1 MFLDVVDLH
10 LAAGKGGD
18 GASTMRR
25 ESHVPRGGP
34 DGGDGG
40 RGGSIFV
47 GVDAGQTTLR
57 DFEQKRRLS
66 AGDGGNG
73 GNKRSH
79 GKAGKDLEIGVPPGT
94 AIFDAA
100 SGDLIA
106 DIVSREQHVMIA
118 RGGRGGLGNAHFAT
132 STNQAPR
139 HAQKGEPGEVRSVRF
154 ELRLIADVGLVG
166 LPNAGKSTT
175 LAALTAAQPKI
186 GDYPFT
192 TLEPNLG
199 VLELGVE
206 DGRRPTVADL
216 PGLIEGAS
224 MGAGLGFAFLR
235 HASRTR
241 ILVHVV
247 DASAPDPLRDVEII
261 RDELS
266 AHNPAL
272 LEKTTLIVLNKIDRP
287 GVRERLGELS
297 AQLSAM
303 GLGSVAC
310 SALGG
315 TNGEGVGALR
325 KELARLLPD
334 AETLSLPTEPAGVVV
349 HRIDPVART
358 GFDIS
363 REGSSFRV
371 RGKAIERLAHQTDFG
386 RDESAERFHRELKR
400 QGIEAA
406 LRTAGCRSGD
416 SVLIGDLA
424 LEWEDPDDSGLLRAA
439 DAADAAAAANL
450 DLEELDLEELGET
463 LEEAVNGSSEG
474 RG

>member
-10 LAAGKGGD
+10 LSAGRGGD

-40 RGGSIFV
+40 RGGSIYV
-47 GVDAGQTTLR
+47 SVDTGQTTLR
-57 DFEQKRRLS
+57 DFEQKRRLQ

-73 GNKRSH
+73 GNKKSH

-94 AIFDAA
+94 AIFDAV

-106 DIVSREQHVMIA
+106 DIVSREQRVMIVK
-118 RGGRGGLGNAHFAT
+118 GGRGGLGNAHFVT
-132 STNQAPR
+132 STHQAPR
-139 HAQKGEPGEVRSVRF
+139 HAQRGEPGETREVRF

-199 VLELGVE
+199 VIELGVE

-247 DASAPDPLRDVEII
+247 DASTADPLRDAAII
-261 RDELS
+261 REELA

-272 LEKTTLIVLNKIDRP
+272 LEKTTLVVLNKIDRP
-287 GVRERLGELS
+287 GVRERLEDLRTRFS
-297 AQLSAM
+297 AL
-303 GLGSVAC
+303 GLKSIAC

-315 TNGEGVGALR
+315 ALGEGITDLR
-325 KELARLLPD
+325 NELAELLPD
-334 AETLSLPTEPAGVVV
+334 AETLALPTEPAGVVV
-349 HRIDPVART
+349 HRIDPIAVS
-358 GFDIS
+358 GFEVS
-363 REGSSFRV
+363 RDGESYRV
-371 RGKAIERLAHQTDFG
+371 RGKAIERLVHQTDFA
-386 RDESAERFHRELKR
+386 RDESAQRFHHELKR
-400 QGIEAA
+400 QGIESA
-406 LRTAGCRSGD
+406 LRKAGCRAGD
-416 SVLIGDLA
+416 TVVIGELS
-424 LEWEDPDDSGLLRAA
+424 LEWEDPDEADLLNTA
-439 DAADAAAAANL
+439 DAAEAGD
-450 DLEELDLEELGET
+450 LDLEELGET
-463 LEEAVNGSSEG
+463 LEEAAVGSSEG
-474 RG
+474 SQ

>member
-1 MFLDVVDLH
+1 VFLDVVDLH

-106 DIVSREQHVMIA
+106 DIVSREQRVMIA

-199 VLELGVE
+199 VLELGLE

-297 AQLSAM
+297 DQLSAM

-315 TNGEGVGALR
+315 TKGEGVGALR

-349 HRIDPVART
+349 HRIDPVARS
-358 GFDIS
+358 GFDVS

-439 DAADAAAAANL
+439 DAADAAAAADL
-450 DLEELDLEELGET
+450 DLADLDLEELGET

-474 RG
+474 RA

>member
-10 LAAGKGGD
+10 LSAGRGGD

-40 RGGSIFV
+40 RGGSIYV
-47 GVDAGQTTLR
+47 SVDTGQTTLR
-57 DFEQKRRLS
+57 DFEQKRRLQ

-73 GNKRSH
+73 GNKKSH

-94 AIFDAA
+94 AIFDAV

-106 DIVSREQHVMIA
+106 DIVSREQRVMIVK
-118 RGGRGGLGNAHFAT
+118 GGRGGLGNGHFVT
-132 STNQAPR
+132 STHQAPR
-139 HAQKGEPGEVRSVRF
+139 HAQRGEPGEAREVRF

-199 VLELGVE
+199 VIELGLE

-247 DASAPDPLRDVEII
+247 DASTADPLRDAAII
-261 RDELS
+261 REELA

-272 LEKTTLIVLNKIDRP
+272 LEKTTLVVLNKIDRP
-287 GVRERLGELS
+287 GVRERLEELRTGFS
-297 AQLSAM
+297 AL
-303 GLGSVAC
+303 GLKSISC

-315 TNGEGVGALR
+315 ALGEGIADLR
-325 KELARLLPD
+325 NELAELLPD
-334 AETLSLPTEPAGVVV
+334 AETLALPTEPAGVVV
-349 HRIDPVART
+349 HRIDPIAVS
-358 GFDIS
+358 GFEVS
-363 REGSSFRV
+363 RDGESYRV
-371 RGKAIERLAHQTDFG
+371 RGKAIERLVHQTDFA
-386 RDESAERFHRELKR
+386 RDESAQRFHHELKR
-400 QGIEAA
+400 QGIESA
-406 LRTAGCRSGD
+406 LRKAGCRAGD
-416 SVLIGDLA
+416 TVVIGELS
-424 LEWEDPDDSGLLRAA
+424 LEWEDPDEADLLNTA
-439 DAADAAAAANL
+439 DAAEAS
-450 DLEELDLEELGET
+450 ELDLEELGET
-463 LEEAVNGSSEG
+463 LEEAAVGSSEG
-474 RG
+474 SQ

>member
-1 MFLDVVDLH
+1 
-10 LAAGKGGD
+10 
-18 GASTMRR
+18 MRR

-40 RGGSIFV
+40 RGGSIYV
-47 GVDAGQTTLR
+47 SVDTGQTTLR
-57 DFEQKRRLS
+57 DFEQKRRLQ
-66 AGDGGNG
+66 AGEGGNG
-73 GNKRSH
+73 GNKKSH

-94 AIFDAA
+94 AIFDAV

-106 DIVSREQHVMIA
+106 DIVSREQRVMIVK
-118 RGGRGGLGNAHFAT
+118 GGRGGLGNAHFVT
-132 STNQAPR
+132 STHQAPR
-139 HAQKGEPGEVRSVRF
+139 HAQRGEPGETREVRF

-199 VLELGVE
+199 VIELGLE

-247 DASAPDPLRDVEII
+247 DASTADPLRDAAII
-261 RDELS
+261 REELA

-272 LEKTTLIVLNKIDRP
+272 LEKTTLVVLNKIDRP
-287 GVRERLGELS
+287 GVRERLEELRTGFS
-297 AQLSAM
+297 AL
-303 GLGSVAC
+303 GLKSIAC

-315 TNGEGVGALR
+315 ALGEGITDLR
-325 KELARLLPD
+325 NELAELLPD
-334 AETLSLPTEPAGVVV
+334 AETLALPTEPAGVVV
-349 HRIDPVART
+349 HRIDPIAVS
-358 GFDIS
+358 GFEVS
-363 REGSSFRV
+363 RDGESYHV
-371 RGKAIERLAHQTDFG
+371 RGKAIERLVHQTDFA
-386 RDESAERFHRELKR
+386 RDESAQRFHHELKR
-400 QGIEAA
+400 QGIESA
-406 LRTAGCRSGD
+406 LRKAGCRAGD
-416 SVLIGDLA
+416 TVVIGELS
-424 LEWEDPDDSGLLRAA
+424 LEWEDPDEADLLNTA
-439 DAADAAAAANL
+439 DAAEASD
-450 DLEELDLEELGET
+450 LDLEELGET
-463 LEEAVNGSSEG
+463 LEEAAVGSSEG
-474 RG
+474 SQ

>member
-1 MFLDVVDLH
+1 VFLDVVDLH
-10 LAAGKGGD
+10 LSAGRGGD

-40 RGGSIFV
+40 RGGSIYV
-47 GVDAGQTTLR
+47 SVDTGQTTLR
-57 DFEQKRRLS
+57 DFEQKRRLQ
-66 AGDGGNG
+66 AGEGGNG
-73 GNKRSH
+73 GNKKSH

-94 AIFDAA
+94 AIFDAV

-106 DIVSREQHVMIA
+106 DIVSREQRVMIVK
-118 RGGRGGLGNAHFAT
+118 GGRGGLGNAHFVT
-132 STNQAPR
+132 STHQAPR
-139 HAQKGEPGEVRSVRF
+139 HAQRGEPGETREVRF

-199 VLELGVE
+199 VIELGLE

-247 DASAPDPLRDVEII
+247 DASTTDPLRDAAII
-261 RDELS
+261 REELA

-272 LEKTTLIVLNKIDRP
+272 LEKTTLVVLNKIDRP
-287 GVRERLGELS
+287 GVRERLEELRTGFS
-297 AQLSAM
+297 AL
-303 GLGSVAC
+303 GLKSIAC

-315 TNGEGVGALR
+315 ALGEGITDLR
-325 KELARLLPD
+325 NELAELLPD
-334 AETLSLPTEPAGVVV
+334 AETLALPTEPAGVVV
-349 HRIDPVART
+349 HRIDPIAVS
-358 GFDIS
+358 GFEVS
-363 REGSSFRV
+363 RDGESYRV
-371 RGKAIERLAHQTDFG
+371 RGKAIERLVHQTDFA
-386 RDESAERFHRELKR
+386 RDESAQRFHHELKR
-400 QGIEAA
+400 QGIESA
-406 LRTAGCRSGD
+406 LRKAGCRAGD
-416 SVLIGDLA
+416 TVVIGELS
-424 LEWEDPDDSGLLRAA
+424 LEWEDPDEADLLNTA
-439 DAADAAAAANL
+439 DAAEASD
-450 DLEELDLEELGET
+450 LDLEELGET
-463 LEEAVNGSSEG
+463 LEEAAVGSSEG
-474 RG
+474 SQ

>member
-1 MFLDVVDLH
+1 VFLDVVDLH
-10 LAAGKGGD
+10 LSAGRGGD

-40 RGGSIFV
+40 RGGSIYV
-47 GVDAGQTTLR
+47 SVDTGQTTLR
-57 DFEQKRRLS
+57 DFEQKRRLQ

-73 GNKRSH
+73 GNKKSH

-94 AIFDAA
+94 AIFDAV

-106 DIVSREQHVMIA
+106 DIVSREQRVMIVK
-118 RGGRGGLGNAHFAT
+118 GGRGGLGNAHFVT
-132 STNQAPR
+132 STHQAPR
-139 HAQKGEPGEVRSVRF
+139 HAQRGEPGEAREVRF

-199 VLELGVE
+199 VIELGLE

-247 DASAPDPLRDVEII
+247 DASTADPLRDAAII
-261 RDELS
+261 REELA

-272 LEKTTLIVLNKIDRP
+272 LEKTTLVVLNKIDRP
-287 GVRERLGELS
+287 GVRERLEELRTGFG
-297 AQLSAM
+297 AL
-303 GLGSVAC
+303 GLKSIPC

-315 TNGEGVGALR
+315 ALGEGIAELR
-325 KELARLLPD
+325 NELAELLPD
-334 AETLSLPTEPAGVVV
+334 AETLALPTEPAGVVV
-349 HRIDPVART
+349 HRIDPIAVS
-358 GFDIS
+358 GFEVS
-363 REGSSFRV
+363 RDGGSYRV
-371 RGKAIERLAHQTDFG
+371 RGKAIERLVHQTDFA
-386 RDESAERFHRELKR
+386 RDESAQRFHHELKR
-400 QGIEAA
+400 QGIESA
-406 LRTAGCRSGD
+406 LRKAGCRAGD
-416 SVLIGDLA
+416 TVVIGELS
-424 LEWEDPDDSGLLRAA
+424 LEWEDPDEADLLNTA
-439 DAADAAAAANL
+439 DAAEAS
-450 DLEELDLEELGET
+450 ELDLEELGET
-463 LEEAVNGSSEG
+463 LEETALGSSEG
-474 RG
+474 SQ

>member
-1 MFLDVVDLH
+1 VFLDVVDLH
-10 LAAGKGGD
+10 LSAGRGGD

-40 RGGSIFV
+40 RGGSIYV
-47 GVDAGQTTLR
+47 SVDTGQTTLR
-57 DFEQKRRLS
+57 DFEQKRRLQ
-66 AGDGGNG
+66 AGEGGNG
-73 GNKRSH
+73 GNKKSH

-94 AIFDAA
+94 AIFDAV

-106 DIVSREQHVMIA
+106 DIVSREQRVMIVK
-118 RGGRGGLGNAHFAT
+118 GGRGGLGNAHFVT
-132 STNQAPR
+132 STHQAPR
-139 HAQKGEPGEVRSVRF
+139 HAQRGEPGETREVRF

-199 VLELGVE
+199 VIELGLE

-247 DASAPDPLRDVEII
+247 DASTADPLRDAAII
-261 RDELS
+261 REELT

-272 LEKTTLIVLNKIDRP
+272 LEKTTLVVLNKIDRP
-287 GVRERLGELS
+287 GVRERLEELRTGFS
-297 AQLSAM
+297 AL
-303 GLGSVAC
+303 GLKSIAC

-315 TNGEGVGALR
+315 ALGEGITDLR
-325 KELARLLPD
+325 NELAELLPD
-334 AETLSLPTEPAGVVV
+334 AETLALPTEPAGVVV
-349 HRIDPVART
+349 HRIDPIAVS
-358 GFDIS
+358 GFEVS
-363 REGSSFRV
+363 RDGESYRV
-371 RGKAIERLAHQTDFG
+371 RGKAIERLVHQTDFA
-386 RDESAERFHRELKR
+386 RDESAQRFHHELKR
-400 QGIEAA
+400 QGIESA
-406 LRTAGCRSGD
+406 LRKAGCRAGD
-416 SVLIGDLA
+416 TVVIGELS
-424 LEWEDPDDSGLLRAA
+424 LEWEDPDEADLLNTA
-439 DAADAAAAANL
+439 DAAEASD
-450 DLEELDLEELGET
+450 LDLEELGET
-463 LEEAVNGSSEG
+463 LEEAAVGSSEG
-474 RG
+474 SQ

>member
-1 MFLDVVDLH
+1 VFLDVVDLH
-10 LAAGKGGD
+10 LSAGRGGD

-25 ESHVPRGGP
+25 EAHVPRGGP

-40 RGGSIFV
+40 RGGSIYV
-47 GVDAGQTTLR
+47 SVDSGQTTLR
-57 DFEQKRRLS
+57 DFEQRRRLQ

-73 GNKRSH
+73 GNKKSH

-94 AIFDAA
+94 AIFDAV

-106 DIVSREQHVMIA
+106 DIVSREQRVMIVK
-118 RGGRGGLGNAHFAT
+118 GGRGGLGNAHFVTAAH
-132 STNQAPR
+132 QAPR
-139 HAQKGEPGEVRSVRF
+139 HAQRGEPGETREVRF

-199 VLELGVE
+199 VIELGTE

-235 HASRTR
+235 HASRVR

-247 DASAPDPLRDVEII
+247 DASTADPLRDAAII
-261 RDELS
+261 REELA

-272 LEKTTLIVLNKIDRP
+272 LKKTTLVVLNKIDRP
-287 GVRERLGELS
+287 GVRERLAELRHG
-297 AQLSAM
+297 LSTL
-303 GLGSVAC
+303 GLNSIAC

-315 TNGEGVGALR
+315 ALGEGVSDLRSALA
-325 KELARLLPD
+325 ELLPD
-334 AETLSLPTEPAGVVV
+334 AETLALLTEPAGVVV
-349 HRIDPVART
+349 HRIDPIAID
-358 GFDIS
+358 GFEVS
-363 REGSSFRV
+363 RDGASYRV
-371 RGKAIERLAHQTDFG
+371 RGKSIERLVHQTDFG
-386 RDESAERFHRELKR
+386 RDESVQRFHHALTRL
-400 QGIEAA
+400 GIESA
-406 LRTAGCRSGD
+406 LRKAGCRAGD
-416 SVLIGDLA
+416 TVVIGDLS
-424 LEWEDPDDSGLLRAA
+424 LEWEDPDEAELLNRA
-439 DAADAAAAANL
+439 DAVEASGL
-450 DLEELDLEELGET
+450 DLEVLGET
-463 LEEAVNGSSEG
+463 LEEAAVGSSEG
-474 RG
+474 LQ

>member
-1 MFLDVVDLH
+1 VFLDVVDLY
-10 LAAGKGGD
+10 LSAGRGGD

-40 RGGSIFV
+40 RGGSIYV
-47 GVDAGQTTLR
+47 SVDTGQTTLR
-57 DFEQKRRLS
+57 DFEQKRRLQ
-66 AGDGGNG
+66 AGEGGNG
-73 GNKRSH
+73 GNKKSH

-94 AIFDAA
+94 AIFDAV

-106 DIVSREQHVMIA
+106 DIVSREQRVMIVK
-118 RGGRGGLGNAHFAT
+118 GGRGGLGNAHFVT
-132 STNQAPR
+132 STHQAPR
-139 HAQKGEPGEVRSVRF
+139 HAQRGEPGETREVRF

-199 VLELGVE
+199 VIELGLE

-247 DASAPDPLRDVEII
+247 DASTADPLRDAAII
-261 RDELS
+261 REELA

-272 LEKTTLIVLNKIDRP
+272 LEKTTLVVLNKIDRP
-287 GVRERLGELS
+287 GVRERLEELRSGFS
-297 AQLSAM
+297 AL
-303 GLGSVAC
+303 GLKSIAC

-315 TNGEGVGALR
+315 ALGEGITDLR
-325 KELARLLPD
+325 NELAELLPD
-334 AETLSLPTEPAGVVV
+334 AETLALPTEPAGVVV
-349 HRIDPVART
+349 HRIDPIAVS
-358 GFDIS
+358 GFEVS
-363 REGSSFRV
+363 RDGESYRV
-371 RGKAIERLAHQTDFG
+371 RGKAIERLVHQTDFA
-386 RDESAERFHRELKR
+386 RDESAQRFHHELKR
-400 QGIEAA
+400 QGIESA
-406 LRTAGCRSGD
+406 LRKAGCRAGD
-416 SVLIGDLA
+416 TVVIGELS
-424 LEWEDPDDSGLLRAA
+424 LEWEDPDEADLLNTA
-439 DAADAAAAANL
+439 DAAEASD
-450 DLEELDLEELGET
+450 LDLEELGET
-463 LEEAVNGSSEG
+463 LEEAAVGSSEG
-474 RG
+474 SQ

>member
-1 MFLDVVDLH
+1 
-10 LAAGKGGD
+10 
-18 GASTMRR
+18 MRR

-40 RGGSIFV
+40 RGGSIYV
-47 GVDAGQTTLR
+47 SVDTGQTTLR
-57 DFEQKRRLS
+57 DFEQKRRLQ
-66 AGDGGNG
+66 AGEGGNG
-73 GNKRSH
+73 GNKKSH

-106 DIVSREQHVMIA
+106 DIVSREQRVMIVK
-118 RGGRGGLGNAHFAT
+118 GGRGGLGNAHFVT
-132 STNQAPR
+132 STHQAPR
-139 HAQKGEPGEVRSVRF
+139 HAQRGEPGETREVRF

-199 VLELGVE
+199 VIELGLE

-247 DASAPDPLRDVEII
+247 DASTADPLRDAAII
-261 RDELS
+261 REELA

-272 LEKTTLIVLNKIDRP
+272 LEKTTLVVLNKIDRP
-287 GVRERLGELS
+287 GVRERLEELRTGFS
-297 AQLSAM
+297 AL
-303 GLGSVAC
+303 GLKSIAC

-315 TNGEGVGALR
+315 ALGEGITDLR
-325 KELARLLPD
+325 NELAELLPD
-334 AETLSLPTEPAGVVV
+334 AETLALPTEPAGVVV
-349 HRIDPVART
+349 HRIDPIAVS
-358 GFDIS
+358 GFEVS
-363 REGSSFRV
+363 RDGESYRV
-371 RGKAIERLAHQTDFG
+371 RGKAIERLVHQTDFA
-386 RDESAERFHRELKR
+386 RDESAQRFHHELKR
-400 QGIEAA
+400 QGIESA
-406 LRTAGCRSGD
+406 LRKAGCRAGD
-416 SVLIGDLA
+416 TVVIGELS
-424 LEWEDPDDSGLLRAA
+424 LEWEDPDEADLLNTA
-439 DAADAAAAANL
+439 DAAEASD
-450 DLEELDLEELGET
+450 LDLEELGET
-463 LEEAVNGSSEG
+463 LEEAAVGSSEG
-474 RG
+474 SQ

>member
-1 MFLDVVDLH
+1 
-10 LAAGKGGD
+10 
-18 GASTMRR
+18 MRR

-40 RGGSIFV
+40 RGGSIYV
-47 GVDAGQTTLR
+47 SVDTGQTTLR
-57 DFEQKRRLS
+57 DFEQKRRLQ
-66 AGDGGNG
+66 AGEGGNG
-73 GNKRSH
+73 GNKKSH

-94 AIFDAA
+94 AIFDAV

-106 DIVSREQHVMIA
+106 DIVSREQRVMIVK
-118 RGGRGGLGNAHFAT
+118 GGRGGLGNAHFVT
-132 STNQAPR
+132 STHQAPR
-139 HAQKGEPGEVRSVRF
+139 HAQRGEPGETRKVRF

-199 VLELGVE
+199 VIELGLE

-247 DASAPDPLRDVEII
+247 DASTADPLRDAAII
-261 RDELS
+261 REELA

-272 LEKTTLIVLNKIDRP
+272 LEKTTLVVLNKIDRP
-287 GVRERLGELS
+287 GVRERLEELRIGFS
-297 AQLSAM
+297 AL
-303 GLGSVAC
+303 GLKSIAC

-315 TNGEGVGALR
+315 ALGEGITDLR
-325 KELARLLPD
+325 NELAELLPD
-334 AETLSLPTEPAGVVV
+334 AETLALPTEPAGVVV
-349 HRIDPVART
+349 HRIDPIAVS
-358 GFDIS
+358 GFEVS
-363 REGSSFRV
+363 RDGESYRV
-371 RGKAIERLAHQTDFG
+371 RGKAIERLVHQTDFA
-386 RDESAERFHRELKR
+386 RDESAQRFHHELKR
-400 QGIEAA
+400 QGIESA
-406 LRTAGCRSGD
+406 LRKAGCRAGD
-416 SVLIGDLA
+416 TVVIGELS
-424 LEWEDPDDSGLLRAA
+424 LEWEDPDEADLLNTA
-439 DAADAAAAANL
+439 DAAEASD
-450 DLEELDLEELGET
+450 LDLEELGET
-463 LEEAVNGSSEG
+463 LEEAAVGSSEG
-474 RG
+474 SQ

>member
-1 MFLDVVDLH
+1 VFLDVVDLH
-10 LAAGKGGD
+10 LSAGQGGD

-40 RGGSIFV
+40 RGGSIYV
-47 GVDAGQTTLR
+47 SVDTGQTTLR
-57 DFEQKRRLS
+57 DFEQKRRLQ
-66 AGDGGNG
+66 AGEGGNG
-73 GNKRSH
+73 GNKKSH

-94 AIFDAA
+94 AIFDAV

-106 DIVSREQHVMIA
+106 DIVSREQRVMIVK
-118 RGGRGGLGNAHFAT
+118 GGRGGLGNAHFVT
-132 STNQAPR
+132 STHQAPR
-139 HAQKGEPGEVRSVRF
+139 HAQRGEPGETREVRF

-199 VLELGVE
+199 VIELGLE

-247 DASAPDPLRDVEII
+247 DASTADPLRDAAII
-261 RDELS
+261 REELT

-272 LEKTTLIVLNKIDRP
+272 LEKTTLVVLNKIDRP
-287 GVRERLGELS
+287 GVRERLEELRTGFS
-297 AQLSAM
+297 AL
-303 GLGSVAC
+303 GLKSIAC

-315 TNGEGVGALR
+315 ALGEGITDLR
-325 KELARLLPD
+325 NELAELLPD
-334 AETLSLPTEPAGVVV
+334 AETLALPTEPAGVVV
-349 HRIDPVART
+349 HRIDPIAVS
-358 GFDIS
+358 GFEVS
-363 REGSSFRV
+363 RDGESYRV
-371 RGKAIERLAHQTDFG
+371 RGKAIERLVHQTDFA
-386 RDESAERFHRELKR
+386 RDESAQRFHHELKR
-400 QGIEAA
+400 QGIESA
-406 LRTAGCRSGD
+406 LRKAGCRAGD
-416 SVLIGDLA
+416 TVVIGELS
-424 LEWEDPDDSGLLRAA
+424 LEWEDPDEADLLNTA
-439 DAADAAAAANL
+439 DAAEASD
-450 DLEELDLEELGET
+450 LDLEELGET
-463 LEEAVNGSSEG
+463 LEEAAVGSSEG
-474 RG
+474 SQ

>member
-10 LAAGKGGD
+10 LSAGRGGD

-40 RGGSIFV
+40 RGGSIYV
-47 GVDAGQTTLR
+47 AVDAGQTTLR
-57 DFEQKRRLS
+57 DFEQRRRLQ

-73 GNKRSH
+73 GNKKSH
-79 GKAGKDLEIGVPPGT
+79 GKAGRDLEIGVPPGT
-94 AIFDAA
+94 AIFDVA

-106 DIVSREQHVMIA
+106 DIVSREQRVMIA
-118 RGGRGGLGNAHFAT
+118 KGGRGGLGNAHFAT
-132 STNQAPR
+132 STHQAPR
-139 HAQKGEPGEVRSVRF
+139 HAQRGEPGEAREVRF

-199 VLELGVE
+199 VIELGLE

-247 DASAPDPLRDVEII
+247 DASAADPLRDAAII
-261 RDELS
+261 REELA

-272 LEKTTLIVLNKIDRP
+272 LEKTTLVELNKIDRP
-287 GVRERLGELS
+287 GVRERLKELH
-297 AQLSAM
+297 AGFGAL
-303 GLGSVAC
+303 GLKSVAC

-315 TNGEGVGALR
+315 ALGEGIADLR
-325 KELARLLPD
+325 DELAELLPD
-334 AETLSLPTEPAGVVV
+334 AETLALPTEPAGVVV
-349 HRIDPVART
+349 HRIDPIAAT
-358 GFDIS
+358 GFQVS
-363 REGSSFRV
+363 REGEAYRV
-371 RGKAIERLAHQTDFG
+371 RGKAIERLVHQTDFS
-386 RDESAERFHRELKR
+386 RDESVQRFHHELKR
-400 QGIEAA
+400 QGIETA
-406 LRTAGCRSGD
+406 LRKAGCRAGD
-416 SVLIGDLA
+416 TVVIGELS
-424 LEWEDPDDSGLLRAA
+424 LEWEDPDDADLLNSA
-439 DAADAAAAANL
+439 DAAEAD
-450 DLEELDLEELGET
+450 DLDLEELGET
-463 LEEAVNGSSEG
+463 LEEAATGSSEG
-474 RG
+474 SQ

>member
-1 MFLDVVDLH
+1 VFLDVVDLH
-10 LAAGKGGD
+10 LSAGRGGD

-40 RGGSIFV
+40 RGGSIYV
-47 GVDAGQTTLR
+47 SVDTGQTTLR
-57 DFEQKRRLS
+57 DFEQKRRLQ
-66 AGDGGNG
+66 AGEGGNG
-73 GNKRSH
+73 GNKKSH

-94 AIFDAA
+94 AIFDAV

-106 DIVSREQHVMIA
+106 DIVSREQRVMIVK
-118 RGGRGGLGNAHFAT
+118 GGRGGLGNAHFVT
-132 STNQAPR
+132 STHQAPR
-139 HAQKGEPGEVRSVRF
+139 HAQRGEPGETREVRF

-199 VLELGVE
+199 VIELGLE

-247 DASAPDPLRDVEII
+247 DASTADPLRDAAII
-261 RDELS
+261 REELT

-272 LEKTTLIVLNKIDRP
+272 LEKTTLVVLNKIDRQ
-287 GVRERLGELS
+287 GVRERLEELRTGFS
-297 AQLSAM
+297 AL
-303 GLGSVAC
+303 GLKSIAC

-315 TNGEGVGALR
+315 ALGEGISDLR
-325 KELARLLPD
+325 NELAELLPD
-334 AETLSLPTEPAGVVV
+334 AETLALPTEPAGVVV
-349 HRIDPVART
+349 HRIDPIAVS
-358 GFDIS
+358 GFEVS
-363 REGSSFRV
+363 RDGDSYRV
-371 RGKAIERLAHQTDFG
+371 RGKAIERLVHQTDFA
-386 RDESAERFHRELKR
+386 RDESAQRFHHELKR
-400 QGIEAA
+400 QGIESA
-406 LRTAGCRSGD
+406 LRKAGCRAGD
-416 SVLIGDLA
+416 TVVIGELS
-424 LEWEDPDDSGLLRAA
+424 LEWEDPDEADLLNTA
-439 DAADAAAAANL
+439 DAAEASD
-450 DLEELDLEELGET
+450 LDLEELGET
-463 LEEAVNGSSEG
+463 LEEAAVGSSEG
-474 RG
+474 SQ

>member
-10 LAAGKGGD
+10 LSAGRGGD

-40 RGGSIFV
+40 RGGSIYV
-47 GVDAGQTTLR
+47 SVDTGQTTLR
-57 DFEQKRRLS
+57 DFEQKRRLQ
-66 AGDGGNG
+66 AGEGGNG
-73 GNKRSH
+73 GNKKSH

-94 AIFDAA
+94 AIFDAV

-106 DIVSREQHVMIA
+106 DIVSREQRVMIVK
-118 RGGRGGLGNAHFAT
+118 GGRGGLGNAHFLT
-132 STNQAPR
+132 STHQAPR
-139 HAQKGEPGEVRSVRF
+139 HAQRGEPGETREVRF

-199 VLELGVE
+199 VIELGLE

-247 DASAPDPLRDVEII
+247 DASTADPLRDAAII
-261 RDELS
+261 REELA

-272 LEKTTLIVLNKIDRP
+272 LEKTTLVVLNKIDRP
-287 GVRERLGELS
+287 GVRERLEELRTGFS
-297 AQLSAM
+297 AL
-303 GLGSVAC
+303 GLKSIAC

-315 TNGEGVGALR
+315 ALGEGITDLR
-325 KELARLLPD
+325 NELAELLPD
-334 AETLSLPTEPAGVVV
+334 AETLALPTEPAGVVV
-349 HRIDPVART
+349 HRIDPIAVS
-358 GFDIS
+358 GFEVS
-363 REGSSFRV
+363 RDGESYRV
-371 RGKAIERLAHQTDFG
+371 RGKAIERLVHQTDFA
-386 RDESAERFHRELKR
+386 RDESAQRFHHELKR
-400 QGIEAA
+400 QGIESA
-406 LRTAGCRSGD
+406 LRKAGCRAGD
-416 SVLIGDLA
+416 TVVIGELS
-424 LEWEDPDDSGLLRAA
+424 LEWEDPDEADLLNTA
-439 DAADAAAAANL
+439 DAAEASD
-450 DLEELDLEELGET
+450 LDLEELGET
-463 LEEAVNGSSEG
+463 LEEAAVGSSEG
-474 RG
+474 SQ

>member
-1 MFLDVVDLH
+1 VFLDVVDLH
-10 LAAGKGGD
+10 LSAGRGGD

-40 RGGSIFV
+40 RGGSIYV
-47 GVDAGQTTLR
+47 SVDPGQTTLR
-57 DFEQKRRLS
+57 DFEQKRRLQ

-73 GNKRSH
+73 GNKKSH

-94 AIFDAA
+94 AIFDAV

-106 DIVSREQHVMIA
+106 DIVSREQRVMIVK
-118 RGGRGGLGNAHFAT
+118 GGRGGLGNAHFVT
-132 STNQAPR
+132 STHQAPR
-139 HAQKGEPGEVRSVRF
+139 HAQRGEPGEAREVRF

-199 VLELGVE
+199 VIELGLE

-247 DASAPDPLRDVEII
+247 DASTADPLRDAAII
-261 RDELS
+261 REELA

-272 LEKTTLIVLNKIDRP
+272 LEKTTLVVLNKIDRP
-287 GVRERLGELS
+287 GVRERLEELRAGFS
-297 AQLSAM
+297 AL
-303 GLGSVAC
+303 GLKCIPC

-315 TNGEGVGALR
+315 ALGEGIADLR
-325 KELARLLPD
+325 NELAELLPD
-334 AETLSLPTEPAGVVV
+334 AETLALPAEPAGVVV
-349 HRIDPVART
+349 HRIDPIAVS
-358 GFDIS
+358 GFVVS
-363 REGSSFRV
+363 RDGESYRV
-371 RGKAIERLAHQTDFG
+371 RGKAVERLVHQTDFA
-386 RDESAERFHRELKR
+386 RDESAQRFHHELKR
-400 QGIEAA
+400 QGIESA
-406 LRTAGCRSGD
+406 LRKAGCRAGD
-416 SVLIGDLA
+416 TVVIGELS
-424 LEWEDPDDSGLLRAA
+424 LEWEDPDEADLLNTA
-439 DAADAAAAANL
+439 DAAEAS
-450 DLEELDLEELGET
+450 ELDLEELGET
-463 LEEAVNGSSEG
+463 LEEAAVGSSEG
-474 RG
+474 SQ

>member
-10 LAAGKGGD
+10 LSAGQGGD

-40 RGGSIFV
+40 RGGSIYV
-47 GVDAGQTTLR
+47 SVDTGQTTLR
-57 DFEQKRRLS
+57 DFEQKRRLQ
-66 AGDGGNG
+66 AGEGGNG
-73 GNKRSH
+73 GNKKSH

-94 AIFDAA
+94 AIFDAV

-106 DIVSREQHVMIA
+106 DIVSREQRVMIVK
-118 RGGRGGLGNAHFAT
+118 GGRGGLGNAHFVT
-132 STNQAPR
+132 STHQAPR
-139 HAQKGEPGEVRSVRF
+139 HAQRGEPGETREVRF

-199 VLELGVE
+199 VIELGLE

-247 DASAPDPLRDVEII
+247 DASTADPLRDAAII
-261 RDELS
+261 REELA

-272 LEKTTLIVLNKIDRP
+272 LEKTTLVVLNKIDRP
-287 GVRERLGELS
+287 GVRERLEELRTGFS
-297 AQLSAM
+297 AL
-303 GLGSVAC
+303 GLKSIAC

-315 TNGEGVGALR
+315 ALGEGITDLR
-325 KELARLLPD
+325 NELAELLPD
-334 AETLSLPTEPAGVVV
+334 AETLALPTEPAGVVV
-349 HRIDPVART
+349 HRIDPIAVS
-358 GFDIS
+358 GFEVS
-363 REGSSFRV
+363 RDGESYRV
-371 RGKAIERLAHQTDFG
+371 RGKAIERLVHQTDFA
-386 RDESAERFHRELKR
+386 RDESAQRFHHELKR
-400 QGIEAA
+400 QGIESA
-406 LRTAGCRSGD
+406 LRKAGCRAGD
-416 SVLIGDLA
+416 TVVIGELS
-424 LEWEDPDDSGLLRAA
+424 LEWEDPDEADLLNTA
-439 DAADAAAAANL
+439 DAAEASD
-450 DLEELDLEELGET
+450 LDLEELGET
-463 LEEAVNGSSEG
+463 LEEAAVGSSEG
-474 RG
+474 SQ

>member
-10 LAAGKGGD
+10 LSAGRGGD

-40 RGGSIFV
+40 RGGSIYV
-47 GVDAGQTTLR
+47 SVDTGQTTLR
-57 DFEQKRRLS
+57 DFEQKRRLQ
-66 AGDGGNG
+66 AGEGGNG
-73 GNKRSH
+73 GNKKSH

-94 AIFDAA
+94 AIFDAV

-106 DIVSREQHVMIA
+106 DIVSREQRVMIVK
-118 RGGRGGLGNAHFAT
+118 GGRGGLGNAHFVT
-132 STNQAPR
+132 STHQAPR
-139 HAQKGEPGEVRSVRF
+139 HAQRGEPGETREVRF

-199 VLELGVE
+199 VIELGLE

-247 DASAPDPLRDVEII
+247 DASTADPLRDAAII
-261 RDELS
+261 REELA

-272 LEKTTLIVLNKIDRP
+272 LEKTTLVVLNKIDRP
-287 GVRERLGELS
+287 GVRERLEELRTGFS
-297 AQLSAM
+297 AL
-303 GLGSVAC
+303 GLKGIAC

-315 TNGEGVGALR
+315 ALGEGITDLR
-325 KELARLLPD
+325 NELAELLPD
-334 AETLSLPTEPAGVVV
+334 AETLALPTEPAGVVV
-349 HRIDPVART
+349 HRIDPIAVS
-358 GFDIS
+358 GFEVS
-363 REGSSFRV
+363 RDGESYRV
-371 RGKAIERLAHQTDFG
+371 RGKAIERLVHQTDFA
-386 RDESAERFHRELKR
+386 RDESAQRFHHELKR
-400 QGIEAA
+400 QGIESA
-406 LRTAGCRSGD
+406 LRKAGCRAGD
-416 SVLIGDLA
+416 TVVIGELS
-424 LEWEDPDDSGLLRAA
+424 LEWEDPDEADLLNTA
-439 DAADAAAAANL
+439 DAAEASD
-450 DLEELDLEELGET
+450 LDLEELGET
-463 LEEAVNGSSEG
+463 LEEAAVGSSEG
-474 RG
+474 SQ

>member
-10 LAAGKGGD
+10 LSAGRGGD

-40 RGGSIFV
+40 RGGSIYV
-47 GVDAGQTTLR
+47 SVDTGQTTLR
-57 DFEQKRRLS
+57 DFEQKRRLQ
-66 AGDGGNG
+66 AGEGGNG
-73 GNKRSH
+73 GNKKSH

-94 AIFDAA
+94 AIFDAV

-106 DIVSREQHVMIA
+106 DIVSREQRVMIVK
-118 RGGRGGLGNAHFAT
+118 GGRGGLGNAHFVT
-132 STNQAPR
+132 STHQAPR
-139 HAQKGEPGEVRSVRF
+139 HAQRGEPGETREVRF

-199 VLELGVE
+199 VIELGLE
-206 DGRRPTVADL
+206 DGRRQTVADL

-247 DASAPDPLRDVEII
+247 DASTADPLRDAAII
-261 RDELS
+261 REELA

-272 LEKTTLIVLNKIDRP
+272 LEKTTLVALNKIDRP
-287 GVRERLGELS
+287 GVRERLEELRTGFS
-297 AQLSAM
+297 AL
-303 GLGSVAC
+303 GLKSIAC

-315 TNGEGVGALR
+315 ALGEGITDLR
-325 KELARLLPD
+325 NELAELLPD
-334 AETLSLPTEPAGVVV
+334 AETLALPTEPAGVVV
-349 HRIDPVART
+349 HRIDPIAVS
-358 GFDIS
+358 GFEVS
-363 REGSSFRV
+363 RDGESYRV
-371 RGKAIERLAHQTDFG
+371 RGKAIERLVHQTDFA
-386 RDESAERFHRELKR
+386 RDESAQRFHHELKR
-400 QGIEAA
+400 QGIESA
-406 LRTAGCRSGD
+406 LRKAGCRAGD
-416 SVLIGDLA
+416 TVVIGELS
-424 LEWEDPDDSGLLRAA
+424 LEWEDPDEADLLNTA
-439 DAADAAAAANL
+439 DAAEASD
-450 DLEELDLEELGET
+450 LDLEELGET
-463 LEEAVNGSSEG
+463 LEEAAVGSSEG
-474 RG
+474 SQ

>member
-10 LAAGKGGD
+10 LSAGRGGD

-40 RGGSIFV
+40 RGGSIYV
-47 GVDAGQTTLR
+47 SVDTGQTTLR
-57 DFEQKRRLS
+57 DFEQKRRLQ

-73 GNKRSH
+73 GNKKSH

-94 AIFDAA
+94 AIFDAV

-106 DIVSREQHVMIA
+106 DIVSREQRVMIVK
-118 RGGRGGLGNAHFAT
+118 GGRGGLGNAHFVT
-132 STNQAPR
+132 STHQAPR
-139 HAQKGEPGEVRSVRF
+139 HAQRGEPGETREVRF

-199 VLELGVE
+199 VIELGLE

-247 DASAPDPLRDVEII
+247 DASTADPLRDASII
-261 RDELS
+261 REELA

-272 LEKTTLIVLNKIDRP
+272 LEKTTLVVLNKIDRP
-287 GVRERLGELS
+287 GVRERLEELRTGFS
-297 AQLSAM
+297 AL
-303 GLGSVAC
+303 GLKSIAC

-315 TNGEGVGALR
+315 ALGEGITDLR
-325 KELARLLPD
+325 NELAELLPD
-334 AETLSLPTEPAGVVV
+334 AETLALPTEPAGVVV
-349 HRIDPVART
+349 HRIDPIAVS
-358 GFDIS
+358 GFEVS
-363 REGSSFRV
+363 RDGESYRV
-371 RGKAIERLAHQTDFG
+371 RGKAIERLVHQTDFA
-386 RDESAERFHRELKR
+386 RDESAQRFHHELKR
-400 QGIEAA
+400 QGIESA
-406 LRTAGCRSGD
+406 LRKAGCRAGD
-416 SVLIGDLA
+416 TVVIGELS
-424 LEWEDPDDSGLLRAA
+424 LEWEDPDEADLLNTA
-439 DAADAAAAANL
+439 DAAEASD
-450 DLEELDLEELGET
+450 LDLEELGET
-463 LEEAVNGSSEG
+463 LEEAAVGSSEG
-474 RG
+474 SQ

>member
-1 MFLDVVDLH
+1 VFLDVVDLH
-10 LAAGKGGD
+10 LSAGRGGD

-40 RGGSIFV
+40 RGGSIYV
-47 GVDAGQTTLR
+47 SVDTGQTTLR
-57 DFEQKRRLS
+57 DFEQKRRLQ
-66 AGDGGNG
+66 AGEGGNG
-73 GNKRSH
+73 GNKKSH

-94 AIFDAA
+94 AIFDAV

-106 DIVSREQHVMIA
+106 DIVSREQRVMIVK
-118 RGGRGGLGNAHFAT
+118 GGRGGLGNAHFVT
-132 STNQAPR
+132 STHQAPR
-139 HAQKGEPGEVRSVRF
+139 HAQRGEPGETREVRF

-199 VLELGVE
+199 VIELGLE

-247 DASAPDPLRDVEII
+247 DASTADPLRDAAII
-261 RDELS
+261 REELT

-272 LEKTTLIVLNKIDRP
+272 LEKTTLVVLNKIDRP
-287 GVRERLGELS
+287 GVRERLEELRTGFS
-297 AQLSAM
+297 AL
-303 GLGSVAC
+303 GLKSIAC

-315 TNGEGVGALR
+315 ALGEGITDLR
-325 KELARLLPD
+325 NELAELLPD
-334 AETLSLPTEPAGVVV
+334 AETLALPTEPAGVVV
-349 HRIDPVART
+349 HRIDPIAVS
-358 GFDIS
+358 GFEVS
-363 REGSSFRV
+363 RDGESYRV
-371 RGKAIERLAHQTDFG
+371 RGKAIERLVHQTDFA
-386 RDESAERFHRELKR
+386 RDESAQRFHHELKR
-400 QGIEAA
+400 QGIESA
-406 LRTAGCRSGD
+406 LRKAGCRAGD
-416 SVLIGDLA
+416 TVVIGELS
-424 LEWEDPDDSGLLRAA
+424 LEWEDPDESDLLNTA
-439 DAADAAAAANL
+439 DAAEASD
-450 DLEELDLEELGET
+450 LDLEELGET
-463 LEEAVNGSSEG
+463 LEEAAVGSSEG
-474 RG
+474 SQ

>member
-10 LAAGKGGD
+10 LSAGRGGD

-40 RGGSIFV
+40 RGGSIYV
-47 GVDAGQTTLR
+47 SVDTGQTTLR
-57 DFEQKRRLS
+57 DFEQKRRLQ
-66 AGDGGNG
+66 AGEGGNG
-73 GNKRSH
+73 GNKKSH

-94 AIFDAA
+94 AIFDAV

-106 DIVSREQHVMIA
+106 DIVSREQRVMIVK
-118 RGGRGGLGNAHFAT
+118 GGRGGLGNAHFVT
-132 STNQAPR
+132 STHQAPR
-139 HAQKGEPGEVRSVRF
+139 HAQRGEPGETREVRF

-199 VLELGVE
+199 VIELGLE

-247 DASAPDPLRDVEII
+247 DASTADPLRDAAII
-261 RDELS
+261 REELA

-272 LEKTTLIVLNKIDRP
+272 LEKTTLVVLNKIDRP
-287 GVRERLGELS
+287 GVRERLEELRTGFS
-297 AQLSAM
+297 AL
-303 GLGSVAC
+303 GLKSIAC

-315 TNGEGVGALR
+315 ALGEGINDLR
-325 KELARLLPD
+325 NELAELLPD
-334 AETLSLPTEPAGVVV
+334 AETLALPTEPAGVVV
-349 HRIDPVART
+349 HRIDPIAVS
-358 GFDIS
+358 GFEVS
-363 REGSSFRV
+363 RDGESYRV
-371 RGKAIERLAHQTDFG
+371 RGKAIERLVHQTDFA
-386 RDESAERFHRELKR
+386 RDESAQRFHHELKR
-400 QGIEAA
+400 QGIESA
-406 LRTAGCRSGD
+406 LRKAGCRAGD
-416 SVLIGDLA
+416 TVVIGELS
-424 LEWEDPDDSGLLRAA
+424 LEWEDPDEADLLNTA
-439 DAADAAAAANL
+439 DAAEASD
-450 DLEELDLEELGET
+450 LDLEELGET
-463 LEEAVNGSSEG
+463 LEEAAVGSSEG
-474 RG
+474 SQ

>member
-10 LAAGKGGD
+10 LSAGRGGD

-40 RGGSIFV
+40 RGGSIYV
-47 GVDAGQTTLR
+47 SVDTGQTTLR
-57 DFEQKRRLS
+57 DFEQKRRLQ
-66 AGDGGNG
+66 AGEGGNG
-73 GNKRSH
+73 GNKKSH

-94 AIFDAA
+94 AIFDAV

-106 DIVSREQHVMIA
+106 DIVSREQRVMIVK
-118 RGGRGGLGNAHFAT
+118 GGRGGLGNAHFVT
-132 STNQAPR
+132 STHQAPR
-139 HAQKGEPGEVRSVRF
+139 HAQRGEPGETREVRF

-199 VLELGVE
+199 VIELGLE

-247 DASAPDPLRDVEII
+247 DASTADPLRDAAII
-261 RDELS
+261 REELT

-272 LEKTTLIVLNKIDRP
+272 LEKTTLVVLNKIDRP
-287 GVRERLGELS
+287 GVRERLEELRTGFS
-297 AQLSAM
+297 AL
-303 GLGSVAC
+303 GLKSIAC

-315 TNGEGVGALR
+315 ALGEGISDLR
-325 KELARLLPD
+325 NELAELLPD
-334 AETLSLPTEPAGVVV
+334 AETLALPTEPAGVVV
-349 HRIDPVART
+349 HRIDPIAVS
-358 GFDIS
+358 GFEVS
-363 REGSSFRV
+363 RDGDSYRV
-371 RGKAIERLAHQTDFG
+371 RGKAIERLVHQTDFA
-386 RDESAERFHRELKR
+386 RDESAQRFHHELKR
-400 QGIEAA
+400 QGIESA
-406 LRTAGCRSGD
+406 LRKAGCRAGD
-416 SVLIGDLA
+416 TVVIGELS
-424 LEWEDPDDSGLLRAA
+424 LEWEDPDEADLLNTA
-439 DAADAAAAANL
+439 DAAEASD
-450 DLEELDLEELGET
+450 LDLEELGET
-463 LEEAVNGSSEG
+463 LEEAAVGSSEG
-474 RG
+474 SQ

>member
-10 LAAGKGGD
+10 LSAGRGGD

-40 RGGSIFV
+40 RGGSIYV
-47 GVDAGQTTLR
+47 SVDTGQTTLR
-57 DFEQKRRLS
+57 DFEQKRRLQ
-66 AGDGGNG
+66 AGEGGNG
-73 GNKRSH
+73 GNKKSH

-94 AIFDAA
+94 AIFDAV

-106 DIVSREQHVMIA
+106 DIVSREQRVMIVK
-118 RGGRGGLGNAHFAT
+118 GGRGGLGNAHFVT
-132 STNQAPR
+132 STHQAPR
-139 HAQKGEPGEVRSVRF
+139 HAQRGEPGETREVRF

-199 VLELGVE
+199 VIELGLE

-247 DASAPDPLRDVEII
+247 DASTADPLRDAAII
-261 RDELS
+261 REELA

-272 LEKTTLIVLNKIDRP
+272 LEKTTLVALNKIDRP
-287 GVRERLGELS
+287 S
-297 AQLSAM
+297 
-303 GLGSVAC
+303 
-310 SALGG
+310 
-315 TNGEGVGALR
+315 
-325 KELARLLPD
+325 P
-334 AETLSLPTEPAGVVV
+334 
-349 HRIDPVART
+349 
-358 GFDIS
+358 
-363 REGSSFRV
+363 
-371 RGKAIERLAHQTDFG
+371 
-386 RDESAERFHRELKR
+386 
-400 QGIEAA
+400 
-406 LRTAGCRSGD
+406 
-416 SVLIGDLA
+416 
-424 LEWEDPDDSGLLRAA
+424 
-439 DAADAAAAANL
+439 
-450 DLEELDLEELGET
+450 
-463 LEEAVNGSSEG
+463 
-474 RG
+474 

>member
-1 MFLDVVDLH
+1 
-10 LAAGKGGD
+10 
-18 GASTMRR
+18 MRR

-40 RGGSIFV
+40 RGGSIYV
-47 GVDAGQTTLR
+47 SVDTGQTTLR
-57 DFEQKRRLS
+57 DFEQKRRLQ
-66 AGDGGNG
+66 AGEGGNG
-73 GNKRSH
+73 GNKKSH

-94 AIFDAA
+94 AIFDAV

-106 DIVSREQHVMIA
+106 DIVSREQRVMIVK
-118 RGGRGGLGNAHFAT
+118 GGRGGLGNAHFVT
-132 STNQAPR
+132 STHQAPR
-139 HAQKGEPGEVRSVRF
+139 HAQRGEPGETREVRF

-199 VLELGVE
+199 VIELGLE

-247 DASAPDPLRDVEII
+247 DASTADPLRDAAII
-261 RDELS
+261 REELA

-272 LEKTTLIVLNKIDRP
+272 LEKTTLVALNKIDRP
-287 GVRERLGELS
+287 GVRERLEELRTGFS
-297 AQLSAM
+297 AL
-303 GLGSVAC
+303 GLKSIAC

-315 TNGEGVGALR
+315 ALGEGITDLR
-325 KELARLLPD
+325 NELAELLPD
-334 AETLSLPTEPAGVVV
+334 AETLALPTEPAGVVV
-349 HRIDPVART
+349 HRIDPIAVS
-358 GFDIS
+358 GFEVS
-363 REGSSFRV
+363 RDGESYRV
-371 RGKAIERLAHQTDFG
+371 RGKAIERLVHQTDFA
-386 RDESAERFHRELKR
+386 RDESAQRFHHELKR
-400 QGIEAA
+400 QGIESA
-406 LRTAGCRSGD
+406 LRKAGCRAGD
-416 SVLIGDLA
+416 TVVIGELS
-424 LEWEDPDDSGLLRAA
+424 LEWEDPDEADLLNTA
-439 DAADAAAAANL
+439 DAAEASD
-450 DLEELDLEELGET
+450 LDLEELGET
-463 LEEAVNGSSEG
+463 LEEAAVGSSEG
-474 RG
+474 SQ

>member
-10 LAAGKGGD
+10 LSAGRVGD

-40 RGGSIFV
+40 RGGSIYV
-47 GVDAGQTTLR
+47 SVDTGQTTLR
-57 DFEQKRRLS
+57 DFEQKRRLQ
-66 AGDGGNG
+66 AGEGGNG
-73 GNKRSH
+73 GNKKSH

-94 AIFDAA
+94 AIFDAV

-106 DIVSREQHVMIA
+106 DIVSREQRVMIVK
-118 RGGRGGLGNAHFAT
+118 GGRGGLGNAHFVT
-132 STNQAPR
+132 STHQAPR
-139 HAQKGEPGEVRSVRF
+139 HAQRGEPGETREVRF

-199 VLELGVE
+199 VIELGLE

-247 DASAPDPLRDVEII
+247 DASTADPLRDAAII
-261 RDELS
+261 REELA

-272 LEKTTLIVLNKIDRP
+272 LEKTTLVALNKIDRP
-287 GVRERLGELS
+287 GVRERLEELRTGFS
-297 AQLSAM
+297 AL
-303 GLGSVAC
+303 GLKSIAC

-315 TNGEGVGALR
+315 ALGEGITDLR
-325 KELARLLPD
+325 NELAELLPD
-334 AETLSLPTEPAGVVV
+334 AETLALPTEPAGVVV
-349 HRIDPVART
+349 HRIDPIAVS
-358 GFDIS
+358 GFEVS
-363 REGSSFRV
+363 RDGESYRV
-371 RGKAIERLAHQTDFG
+371 RGKAIERLVHQTDFA
-386 RDESAERFHRELKR
+386 RDESAQRFHHELKR
-400 QGIEAA
+400 QGIESA
-406 LRTAGCRSGD
+406 LRKAGCRAGD
-416 SVLIGDLA
+416 TVVIGELS
-424 LEWEDPDDSGLLRAA
+424 LEWEDPDEADLLNTA
-439 DAADAAAAANL
+439 DAAEASD
-450 DLEELDLEELGET
+450 LDLEELGET
-463 LEEAVNGSSEG
+463 LEEAAVGSSEG
-474 RG
+474 SQ

>member
-1 MFLDVVDLH
+1 
-10 LAAGKGGD
+10 
-18 GASTMRR
+18 MRR

-40 RGGSIFV
+40 RGGSIYV
-47 GVDAGQTTLR
+47 SVDTGQTTLR
-57 DFEQKRRLS
+57 DFEQKRRLQ
-66 AGDGGNG
+66 AGEGGNG
-73 GNKRSH
+73 GNKKSH

-94 AIFDAA
+94 AIFDAV

-106 DIVSREQHVMIA
+106 DIVSREQRVMIVK
-118 RGGRGGLGNAHFAT
+118 GGRGGLGNAHFVT
-132 STNQAPR
+132 STHQAPR
-139 HAQKGEPGEVRSVRF
+139 HAQRGEPGETREVRF

-199 VLELGVE
+199 VIELGLE

-247 DASAPDPLRDVEII
+247 DASTADPLRDAAII
-261 RDELS
+261 REELT

-272 LEKTTLIVLNKIDRP
+272 LEKTTLVVLNKIDRP
-287 GVRERLGELS
+287 GVRERLEELRTGFS
-297 AQLSAM
+297 AL
-303 GLGSVAC
+303 GLKSIAC

-315 TNGEGVGALR
+315 ALGEGITDLR
-325 KELARLLPD
+325 NELAELLPD
-334 AETLSLPTEPAGVVV
+334 AETLALPTEPAGVVV
-349 HRIDPVART
+349 HRIDPIAVS
-358 GFDIS
+358 GFEVS
-363 REGSSFRV
+363 RDGESYRV
-371 RGKAIERLAHQTDFG
+371 RGKAIERLVHQTDFA
-386 RDESAERFHRELKR
+386 RDESAQRFHHELKR
-400 QGIEAA
+400 QGIESA
-406 LRTAGCRSGD
+406 LRKAGCRAGD
-416 SVLIGDLA
+416 TVVIGELS
-424 LEWEDPDDSGLLRAA
+424 LEWEDPDEADLLNTA
-439 DAADAAAAANL
+439 DAAEASD
-450 DLEELDLEELGET
+450 LDLEELGET
-463 LEEAVNGSSEG
+463 LEEAAVGSSEG
-474 RG
+474 SQ

>member
-10 LAAGKGGD
+10 LSAGRGGD

-40 RGGSIFV
+40 RGGSIYV
-47 GVDAGQTTLR
+47 SVDTGQTTLR
-57 DFEQKRRLS
+57 DFEQKRRLQ
-66 AGDGGNG
+66 AGEGGNG
-73 GNKRSH
+73 GNKKSH

-94 AIFDAA
+94 AIFDAV

-106 DIVSREQHVMIA
+106 DIVSREQRVMIVK
-118 RGGRGGLGNAHFAT
+118 GGRGGLGNAHFVT
-132 STNQAPR
+132 STHQAPR
-139 HAQKGEPGEVRSVRF
+139 HAQRGEPGETREVRF

-199 VLELGVE
+199 VIELGLE

-247 DASAPDPLRDVEII
+247 DASTADPLRDAAII
-261 RDELS
+261 REELA

-272 LEKTTLIVLNKIDRP
+272 LEKTTLVVLNKIDRP
-287 GVRERLGELS
+287 GVRERLEELRTGFS
-297 AQLSAM
+297 AL
-303 GLGSVAC
+303 GLKSIAC
-310 SALGG
+310 SAVGG
-315 TNGEGVGALR
+315 ALGEGITDLR
-325 KELARLLPD
+325 NELAELLPD
-334 AETLSLPTEPAGVVV
+334 AETLALPTEPAGVVV
-349 HRIDPVART
+349 HRIDPIAVS
-358 GFDIS
+358 GFEVS
-363 REGSSFRV
+363 RDGESYRV
-371 RGKAIERLAHQTDFG
+371 RGKAIERLVHQTDFA
-386 RDESAERFHRELKR
+386 RDESAQRFHHELKR
-400 QGIEAA
+400 QGIESA
-406 LRTAGCRSGD
+406 LRKAGCRAGD
-416 SVLIGDLA
+416 TVVIGELS
-424 LEWEDPDDSGLLRAA
+424 LEWEDPDEADLLNTA
-439 DAADAAAAANL
+439 DAAEASDL
-450 DLEELDLEELGET
+450 DLEEIGET
-463 LEEAVNGSSEG
+463 LEEAAVGSSEG
-474 RG
+474 SQ

>member
-1 MFLDVVDLH
+1 
-10 LAAGKGGD
+10 
-18 GASTMRR
+18 MRR

-40 RGGSIFV
+40 RGGSIYV
-47 GVDAGQTTLR
+47 SVDTGQTTLR
-57 DFEQKRRLS
+57 DFEQKRRLQ
-66 AGDGGNG
+66 AGEGGNG
-73 GNKRSH
+73 GNKKSH

-94 AIFDAA
+94 AIFDAV

-106 DIVSREQHVMIA
+106 DIVSREQRVMIVK
-118 RGGRGGLGNAHFAT
+118 GGRGGLGNAHFVT
-132 STNQAPR
+132 STHQAPR
-139 HAQKGEPGEVRSVRF
+139 HAQRGEPGETREVRF

-199 VLELGVE
+199 VIELGLE

-247 DASAPDPLRDVEII
+247 DASTADPLRDAAII
-261 RDELS
+261 REELA

-272 LEKTTLIVLNKIDRP
+272 LEKTTLVVLNKIDRP
-287 GVRERLGELS
+287 GVRERLEELRTGFS
-297 AQLSAM
+297 AL
-303 GLGSVAC
+303 GLKSIAC

-315 TNGEGVGALR
+315 ALGEGITDLR
-325 KELARLLPD
+325 NELAELLPD
-334 AETLSLPTEPAGVVV
+334 AETLALPTEPAGVVV
-349 HRIDPVART
+349 HRIDPIAVS
-358 GFDIS
+358 GFEVS
-363 REGSSFRV
+363 RDGESYRV
-371 RGKAIERLAHQTDFG
+371 RGKAIERLVHQTDFA
-386 RDESAERFHRELKR
+386 RDESAQRFHHELKR
-400 QGIEAA
+400 QGIESA
-406 LRTAGCRSGD
+406 LRKAGCRAGD
-416 SVLIGDLA
+416 TVVIGELS
-424 LEWEDPDDSGLLRAA
+424 LEWEDPDEADLLNTA
-439 DAADAAAAANL
+439 DAAEASD
-450 DLEELDLEELGET
+450 LDLEELGET
-463 LEEAVNGSSEG
+463 LEEAAVGSSEG
-474 RG
+474 SQ

>member
-1 MFLDVVDLH
+1 VFLDVVDLH
-10 LAAGKGGD
+10 LSAGQGGD

-40 RGGSIFV
+40 RGGSIYV
-47 GVDAGQTTLR
+47 SVDTGQTTLR
-57 DFEQKRRLS
+57 DFEQKRRLQ
-66 AGDGGNG
+66 AGEGGNG
-73 GNKRSH
+73 GNKKSH

-94 AIFDAA
+94 AIFDAV

-106 DIVSREQHVMIA
+106 DIVSREQRVMIVK
-118 RGGRGGLGNAHFAT
+118 GGRGGLGNAHFVT
-132 STNQAPR
+132 STHQAPR
-139 HAQKGEPGEVRSVRF
+139 HAQRGEPGETREVRF

-199 VLELGVE
+199 VIELGLE

-247 DASAPDPLRDVEII
+247 DASTADPLRDAAII
-261 RDELS
+261 REELT

-272 LEKTTLIVLNKIDRP
+272 LEKTTLVVLNKIDRP
-287 GVRERLGELS
+287 GVRERLEELRTGFS
-297 AQLSAM
+297 AL
-303 GLGSVAC
+303 GLKSIAC

-315 TNGEGVGALR
+315 ALGEGISDLR
-325 KELARLLPD
+325 NELAELLPD
-334 AETLSLPTEPAGVVV
+334 AETLALPTEPAGVVV
-349 HRIDPVART
+349 HRIDPIAVS
-358 GFDIS
+358 GFEVS
-363 REGSSFRV
+363 RDGESYRV
-371 RGKAIERLAHQTDFG
+371 RGKAIERLVHQTDFA
-386 RDESAERFHRELKR
+386 RDESAQRFHHELKR
-400 QGIEAA
+400 QGIESA
-406 LRTAGCRSGD
+406 LRKAGCRAGD
-416 SVLIGDLA
+416 TVVIGELS
-424 LEWEDPDDSGLLRAA
+424 LEWEDPDEADLLNTA
-439 DAADAAAAANL
+439 DAAEASD
-450 DLEELDLEELGET
+450 LDLEELGET
-463 LEEAVNGSSEG
+463 LEEAAVGSSEG
-474 RG
+474 SQ

>member
-1 MFLDVVDLH
+1 VFLDVVDLH
-10 LAAGKGGD
+10 LSAGRGGD

-40 RGGSIFV
+40 RGGSIYV
-47 GVDAGQTTLR
+47 SVDTGQTTLR
-57 DFEQKRRLS
+57 DFEQKRRLQ
-66 AGDGGNG
+66 AGEGGNG
-73 GNKRSH
+73 GNKKSH

-94 AIFDAA
+94 AIFDAV

-106 DIVSREQHVMIA
+106 DIVSREQRVMIVK
-118 RGGRGGLGNAHFAT
+118 GGRGGLGNAHFVT
-132 STNQAPR
+132 STHQAPR
-139 HAQKGEPGEVRSVRF
+139 HAQRGEPGETREVRF

-199 VLELGVE
+199 VIELGLE

-247 DASAPDPLRDVEII
+247 DASTADPLRDAAII
-261 RDELS
+261 REELA

-272 LEKTTLIVLNKIDRP
+272 LEKTTLVVLNKIDRP
-287 GVRERLGELS
+287 GVRERLEELRTGFS
-297 AQLSAM
+297 AL
-303 GLGSVAC
+303 GLKSIAC

-315 TNGEGVGALR
+315 ALGEGITDLR
-325 KELARLLPD
+325 NELAELLPD
-334 AETLSLPTEPAGVVV
+334 AETLALPTEPAGVVV
-349 HRIDPVART
+349 HRIDPIAVS
-358 GFDIS
+358 GFEVS
-363 REGSSFRV
+363 RDGESYRV
-371 RGKAIERLAHQTDFG
+371 RGKAIERLVHQTDFA
-386 RDESAERFHRELKR
+386 RDESAQRFHHELKR
-400 QGIEAA
+400 QGIESA
-406 LRTAGCRSGD
+406 LRKAGCRAGD
-416 SVLIGDLA
+416 TVVIGELS
-424 LEWEDPDDSGLLRAA
+424 LEWEDPDEADLLNSA
-439 DAADAAAAANL
+439 DAAEASD
-450 DLEELDLEELGET
+450 LDLEELGET
-463 LEEAVNGSSEG
+463 LEEAAVGSSEG
-474 RG
+474 SQ

>member
-1 MFLDVVDLH
+1 
-10 LAAGKGGD
+10 
-18 GASTMRR
+18 MRR

-40 RGGSIFV
+40 RGGSIYV
-47 GVDAGQTTLR
+47 SVDTGQTTLR
-57 DFEQKRRLS
+57 DFEQKRRLQ

-73 GNKRSH
+73 GNKKSH

-94 AIFDAA
+94 AIFDAV

-106 DIVSREQHVMIA
+106 DIVSREQRVMIVK
-118 RGGRGGLGNAHFAT
+118 GGRGGLGNAHFVT
-132 STNQAPR
+132 STHQAPR
-139 HAQKGEPGEVRSVRF
+139 HAQRGEPGETREVRF

-199 VLELGVE
+199 VIELGLE

-247 DASAPDPLRDVEII
+247 DASTADPLRDAAII
-261 RDELS
+261 REELT

-272 LEKTTLIVLNKIDRP
+272 LEKTTLVVLNKIDRP
-287 GVRERLGELS
+287 GVRERLEELRTGFS
-297 AQLSAM
+297 
-303 GLGSVAC
+303 GLGLKSIAC

-315 TNGEGVGALR
+315 ALGEGISDLR
-325 KELARLLPD
+325 NELAELLPD
-334 AETLSLPTEPAGVVV
+334 AETLALPTEPAGVVV
-349 HRIDPVART
+349 HRIDPIAVS
-358 GFDIS
+358 GFEVS
-363 REGSSFRV
+363 RDGESYRV
-371 RGKAIERLAHQTDFG
+371 RGKAIERLVHQTDFA
-386 RDESAERFHRELKR
+386 RDESAQRFHHELKR
-400 QGIEAA
+400 QGIESA
-406 LRTAGCRSGD
+406 LRKAGCRAGD
-416 SVLIGDLA
+416 TVVIGELS
-424 LEWEDPDDSGLLRAA
+424 LEWEDPDEADLLNTA
-439 DAADAAAAANL
+439 DAAEASD
-450 DLEELDLEELGET
+450 LDLEELGET
-463 LEEAVNGSSEG
+463 LEEAAVGSSEG
-474 RG
+474 SQ